1 MICFFQF
8 RINSDDILK
17 RITDEVET
25 LKKKILKSRLDEKN
39 KRIMKNTEDAVYNN
53 NNKNNA
59 NNRVFTD
66 GKTSSFNFL
75 NFFTI

>member
-8 RINSDDILK
+8 RLNSDDILK

-39 KRIMKNTEDAVYNN
+39 KRIMKNIEDAVYNNN

-66 GKTSSFNFL
+66 GKTSSFNF
-75 NFFTI
+75 